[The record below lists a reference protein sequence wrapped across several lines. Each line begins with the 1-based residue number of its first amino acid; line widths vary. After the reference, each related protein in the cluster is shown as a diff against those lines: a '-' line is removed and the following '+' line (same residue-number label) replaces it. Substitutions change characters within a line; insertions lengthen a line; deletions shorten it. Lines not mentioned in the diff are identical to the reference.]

1 MGEGGLLGLTNN
13 TAMKFFSPLFLIMA
27 LSSCAPIP
35 KVIVLHDPLSADEH
49 ITLGLGYELNGEYDY
64 AVQEYKK
71 ALKGSDRDY
80 RPLFYLGNVYY
91 KKKEYGKAQ
100 KYYNKALRIAPDNG
114 DIRNNLAWVYM
125 DMERYEDAMSEI
137 EKASASNKS
146 PYYLDTLAHIYD
158 RMGKYEDAIEVL
170 KEAIDITPASDSEL
184 LYGEHKLLDELNKKL
199 SRDQK

>member
-1 MGEGGLLGLTNN
+1 MGEGGLLGPTNH
-13 TAMKFFSPLFLIMA
+13 TAVTFFSLLFSIMV
-27 LSSCAPIP
+27 LSSCTSIP
-35 KVIVLHDPLSADEH
+35 KIIVLHDPLSMDEH
-49 ITLGLGYELNGEYDY
+49 ITLGHSYELKGEYDY
-64 AVQEYKK
+64 AVQEYKR

-125 DMERYEDAMSEI
+125 DMERYEDARSEI
-137 EKASASNKS
+137 EKALASNKS

-158 RMGKYEDAIEVL
+158 RMGKYEDARKVL
-170 KEAIDITPASDSEL
+170 QEAIAITPESDSEL
-184 LYGEHKLLDELNKKL
+184 LDSEYKLLDELKKRL
-199 SRDQK
+199 SRDQN